1 MAQTLLSA
9 GSTTTSSAASKIPSK
24 KFKRRKSSVIGKQKD
39 LQAADNVLPSNISMD
54 TLNSPS
60 TNMTGLPNANT
71 STEKETLPAK
81 IVSKRPIKSS
91 LKKISMTQ
99 PLTVCDQVSGSP
111 GLSASTNKEQSPDKV
126 ESLTETTQAEHPKSS
141 SETDE
146 TQFGKRVCSINM
158 TGLPNENASAEKEAL
173 PAKIVSKTPIKSSLK
188 KTSMTQPIPV
198 CGGTGLP
205 VLPNKEQSP
214 DKIETSGLTETTQTE
229 QLKLISETDVT
240 QSAKRVWQ
248 PPRETRSMTEQK
260 KMIFGHR
267 VVSRNFDVSTEEE
280 EERESS
286 EVEDFGQ
293 HFSGGITKNHDTE
306 NVDIVFKNSTSSL
319 EITILPGVEPST
331 AAASTAPA
339 KVADSELSS
348 LEGNTS
354 TVGI

>member
-1 MAQTLLSA
+1 MLLSV

-71 STEKETLPAK
+71 SAEKETLPAK

-188 KTSMTQPIPV
+188 KTSMTQLIPV

-214 DKIETSGLTETTQTE
+214 DKFETSGSTETTQTE
-229 QLKLISETDVT
+229 QLKLSSETDVT

-267 VVSRNFDVSTEEE
+267 VVSRNLDVSTEEE

-319 EITILPGVEPST
+319 EITILPGVESST
-331 AAASTAPA
+331 AAAASTAPA
-339 KVADSELSS
+339 KVADSKLSS

-354 TVGI
+354 TLST